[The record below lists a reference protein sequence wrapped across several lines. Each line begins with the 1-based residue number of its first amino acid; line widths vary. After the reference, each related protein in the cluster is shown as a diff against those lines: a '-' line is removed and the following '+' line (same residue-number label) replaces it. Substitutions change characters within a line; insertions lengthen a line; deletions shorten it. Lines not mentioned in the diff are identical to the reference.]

1 MRIINQSID
10 ATSKNNDEIIES
22 VKQNSINIVKEVTQ
36 SNDSILS
43 ALTQYSEI
51 IKSNRAD
58 LRPPVGGASAG
69 TGSVVTTEDQGA
81 ASDDGNLN
89 LDMLN

>member
-1 MRIINQSID
+1 MKTSID
-10 ATSKNNDEIIES
+10 ATSKNNDDIIES

-58 LRPPVGGASAG
+58 LRPPVAGAG
-69 TGSVVTTEDQGA
+69 TGSSTAYATEDA
-81 ASDDGNLN
+81 ANSDVNDANLN